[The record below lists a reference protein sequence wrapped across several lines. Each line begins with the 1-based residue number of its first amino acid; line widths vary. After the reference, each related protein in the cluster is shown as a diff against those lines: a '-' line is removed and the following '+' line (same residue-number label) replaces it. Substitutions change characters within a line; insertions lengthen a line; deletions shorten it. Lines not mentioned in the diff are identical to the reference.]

1 MKMNISTGLTDNC
14 EKYLDAILRLENE
27 DHAVRVKDLS
37 IDLGLQKG
45 SVSSALKSMKAAGL
59 VNHSPYRRIRLTEF
73 GRQQAEA
80 VAGRNRTLV
89 EFMVGVL
96 HLDTALA
103 EAAARRMGPA
113 VETPVVEGMR
123 RFMAWTIAPSSPHLT

>member
-1 MKMNISTGLTDNC
+1 MKMSMSTGLTDST

-27 DHAVRVKDLS
+27 NHAVRVTDLS

-45 SVSSALKSMKAAGL
+45 SVSGALRSMKAAGL
-59 VNHSPYRRIRLTEF
+59 VDHSPYGRIRLTEF

-80 VAGRNRTLV
+80 IAGRNRTLA

-96 HLDTALA
+96 QLDTALA

-113 VETPVVEGMR
+113 VETPVVDGMR
-123 RFMAWTIAPSSPHLT
+123 RFMTWTVSPSSPQPT

>member
-1 MKMNISTGLTDNC
+1 MSISTELTDST

-27 DHAVRVKDLS
+27 DLAVRVKDIS

-45 SVSSALKSMKAAGL
+45 TVSSALKSMKAAGL
-59 VNHSPYRRIRLTEF
+59 VDHSPYRRVRLTEF
-73 GRQQAEA
+73 GRRQAEA
-80 VAGRNRTLV
+80 IAGRNRTLA
-89 EFMVGVL
+89 EFLVGVL

-113 VETPVVEGMR
+113 VETPVVDGMR
-123 RFMAWTIAPSSPHLT
+123 RFMAWTISPSSPHPT